1 MIIAAISGS
10 LRAGSSNGALLRAAA
25 RLAPEGVRVLVEEDL
40 GKIPHFNPDLDFE
53 GAQPPAPVAAFRAF
67 LSGADAVLICTPEYA
82 HGVPGSLKNALDWIV
97 SSGELRGKAVGL
109 ILASPGGGEWA
120 RASLAATLEVMEARV
135 LPDAS
140 ISVRHARKAVD
151 DEGNILD
158 EALAE
163 KLRSVLIRLAEA
175 TQNHSERS
183 EVP

>member
-10 LRAGSSNGALLRAAA
+10 LRTGSSNGALLRAAA

-53 GAQPPAPVAAFRAF
+53 GAQPPVPVGTFRAF

-109 ILASPGGGEWA
+109 IVASPGGGEWA
-120 RASLAATLEVMEARV
+120 RASLTATLEVMEARL
-135 LPDAS
+135 LPDTS
-140 ISVRHARKAVD
+140 ISVRHVRKAVD
-151 DEGNILD
+151 DEGNVLD
-158 EALAE
+158 DVLAE
-163 KLRSVLIRLAEA
+163 KIRNVLVRLAEA
-175 TQNHSERS
+175 AQSDSEQ
-183 EVP
+183 